1 MGHRH
6 RRRLLERQKELIN
19 FIARRLLATIPVLLI
34 VAVLVFLM
42 LRLTPGDPAAILA
55 GDAASTEQIT
65 AIRASLGLD
74 RPLPVQF
81 AIWIGNLARGE
92 LGQSYFYKMQ
102 VTQLIG
108 QRLEPTMALAT
119 LTILFAVV
127 VSIPLGVLAA
137 WRFGGWFDRALM
149 GFSVLGFSVPVFVL
163 AYILIWIVSLQL
175 GWFPVQGYRRLADGF
190 FPFLH
195 HLILP
200 ALTLSVIYI
209 ALIARVTRASVLE
222 ALGEDYIRTARAKGL
237 PEIRVLVRHAL
248 ANAAVPIA
256 TVIGIGIAI
265 LIGGVVVTESVYA
278 IPGLGRLTVDAVL
291 ARDFPT
297 IQGVILFFSFIYVL
311 VNLVIDLSYVFLDP
325 RIRY

>member
-1 MGHRH
+1 MLG
-6 RRRLLERQKELIN
+6 
-19 FIARRLLATIPVLLI
+19 FILRRLLATVPVLLI

-55 GDAASTEQIT
+55 GDAASSEQIA

-81 AIWIGNLARGE
+81 AIWLGNLARGE

-119 LTILFAVV
+119 LTIFFAVI

-222 ALGEDYIRTARAKGL
+222 ALGEDYVRTARAKGL
-237 PEIRVLVRHAL
+237 PEVRVLVRHAL

>member
-1 MGHRH
+1 
-6 RRRLLERQKELIN
+6 
-19 FIARRLLATIPVLLI
+19 
-34 VAVLVFLM
+34 VLVFLL

-55 GDAASTEQIT
+55 GDAATSEQIA
-65 AIRASLGLD
+65 AIRSSLGLD

-81 AIWIGNLARGE
+81 AIWMGKLLSGD
-92 LGQSYFYKMQ
+92 LGQSYYFRID
-102 VTQLIG
+102 VATLIA
-108 QRLEPTMALAT
+108 QRLEPTFALAT
-119 LTILFAVV
+119 LTILVAVL

-137 WRFGGWFDRALM
+137 WRFGGWLDRALM
-149 GFSVLGFSVPVFVL
+149 GFSVMGFSVPVFVL
-163 AYILIWIVSLQL
+163 AYLLIWALSLKL
-175 GWFPVQGYRRLADGF
+175 EWLPVQGYVRIAEGGIVL
-190 FPFLH
+190 FLK

-200 ALTLSVIYI
+200 SITLSVIYI

-237 PEIRVLVRHAL
+237 PEMRVLVRHAL

-256 TVIGIGIAI
+256 TVIGIGVAI

-297 IQGVILFFSFIYVL
+297 IQGVILFFSFVYVA
-311 VNLVIDLSYVFLDP
+311 VNLLIDLSYVFLDP